1 MKNKYQ
7 ELKARHQKEVNEFPL
22 GAAFSQEQF
31 DRMMEK
37 FGLRSTDTDKIV
49 SIGCGAFIRKS
60 DQEKFRSMFAK
71 HNEEIQRAIDE
82 DKDGTG
88 FIYDMFFYE
97 LNNHEFGYTMEA
109 DDTLESLGYAWA
121 DIENNPKLLLGFTK
135 AKKAIIAA
143 L

>member
-7 ELKARHQKEVNEFPL
+7 ELEARHQKEFNEFPL
-22 GAAFSQEQF
+22 GAAFNQEQF

-37 FGLRSTDTDKIV
+37 FGLQSTDTDKII

-60 DQEKFRSMFAK
+60 DQEKFHAMFK
-71 HNEEIQRAIDE
+71 RLDEEMQRAIDE

-88 FIYDMFFYE
+88 FIYDMFFCE
-97 LNNHEFGYTMEA
+97 LSNHEFGYTMDA
-109 DDTLESLGYAWA
+109 TDTLESLGYTLEE
-121 DIENNPKLLLGFTK
+121 IKNNPKLLLGFTK
-135 AKKAIIAA
+135 AKKDIIAA